1 MRRQLASDGYLILP
15 NSMDLPALAALE
27 EEIGSLFDAFDDLPA
42 GVPKRLS
49 RTGRDALEVNHL
61 FTLLPAL
68 LGGLVVARIGEVCAE
83 VLGGPVR
90 MVYAHAILKPA
101 HGGAAVLAHQDIAY
115 DGDDTNGTDRYTVWL
130 PFRDTSVDSGTLF
143 YFTGSHRAGGRP
155 HRLEDGV
162 RSVIR
167 RPRTFWGPKAARIS
181 RGGFALH
188 SSAIVHGSYPNKSD
202 RARLAMSLRLRA
214 G

>member
-1 MRRQLASDGYLILP
+1 MRRRLASDGYLIVP
-15 NSMDLPALAALE
+15 NSIDLPALAALE
-27 EEIGSLFDAFDDLPA
+27 GQISSLFDAFDDLPD

-49 RTGRDALEVNHL
+49 RTGCDALEVNHL

-68 LGGLVVARIGEVCAE
+68 LGGQVVARIRELCAE
-83 VLGGPVR
+83 VLGGQVR
-90 MVYAHAILKPA
+90 MVYAHAILKPP

-115 DGDDTNGTDRYTVWL
+115 DGDDTNGADRYTVWL

-167 RPRTFWGPKAARIS
+167 RPRTLWRPKAAQIS

-188 SSAIVHGSYPNKSD
+188 SSAIVHGSYPN
-202 RARLAMSLRLRA
+202 RGERPRLAMSLRLRA
-214 G
+214 S